1 MINKK
6 DIEKEAK
13 ERIQYVRSFSG
24 GVMPIRILVKD
35 KEQLK
40 VYKKTMNKMRKVS
53 NLSLKVE
60 DK

>member
-1 MINKK
+1 MTSEK

-35 KEQLK
+35 KEHLK
-40 VYKKTMNKMRKVS
+40 VYKKTMNKMRKVL
-53 NLSLKVE
+53 NLLLKVE
-60 DK
+60 E